1 MKAAVL
7 REPGVAL
14 RVEELELPPTDPGQV
29 RVRIAASGV
38 CRSDLSVAHGAIPAV
53 FPTVLGHEGAGVVT
67 DVGDGVTHVTPGD
80 HVVLSWV
87 VPCRGCFF
95 CLHEHPELCEHG
107 MDHAFAGPYAHAAHG
122 EQVFSTFGT
131 ATFGEETLVPAAAAV
146 PVDHTFPLE
155 LAALIGCG
163 VVTGIGAVLH
173 SARVRAGESVAVIG
187 CGGVGLA
194 ALQGARLAGASPLI
208 AVDRVAAKFPLAK
221 RCGATETVD
230 ASAVD
235 AVAAVRELTQG
246 RGADHT
252 IEVVGTPATITQAFA
267 MARRAGTVT
276 IVGASAMTDVVSFGA
291 MQLMVDAKKVQGS
304 VYGATDPAR
313 DVPEMVRLHQAG
325 AIDLSLLVTDRIGL
339 DGIDAAFVAME
350 RGENAR
356 SVIVF

>member
-1 MKAAVL
+1 VRAAVL
-7 REPGVAL
+7 HEAGGTL
-14 RVEELELPPTDPGQV
+14 RVDELALPSTGPGQV
-29 RVRIAASGV
+29 RVRVAASGV
-38 CRSDLSVAHGAIPAV
+38 CRSDLSVAHGAIPAML
-53 FPTVLGHEGAGVVT
+53 PAVLGHEGAGVIT
-67 DVGDGVTHVTPGD
+67 DVGDGVTHVAPGD

-87 VPCRGCFF
+87 VPCRACFY

-107 MDHAFAGPYAHAAHG
+107 MDHAFAGPYAHASNGDA
-122 EQVFSTFGT
+122 VFSTFGT
-131 ATFGEETLVPAAAAV
+131 ATFGEETVVPAGAAV
-146 PVDHTFPLE
+146 PIDKEFPLE
-155 LAALIGCG
+155 LAALVGCG

-208 AVDRVAAKFPLAK
+208 AVDRVASKFVLAQQ
-221 RCGATETVD
+221 CGATETVD

-235 AVAAVRELTQG
+235 AVAAVRELTDG

-276 IVGASAMTDVVSFGA
+276 IVGASAMADVVSFGA
-291 MQLMVDAKKVQGS
+291 MQLMVDAKTVQGS

-313 DVPEMVRLHQAG
+313 DFPEMIRLHRAG

-339 DGIDAAFVAME
+339 DDIDAAFAAME
-350 RGENAR
+350 RGETAR
-356 SVIVF
+356 SVVLF